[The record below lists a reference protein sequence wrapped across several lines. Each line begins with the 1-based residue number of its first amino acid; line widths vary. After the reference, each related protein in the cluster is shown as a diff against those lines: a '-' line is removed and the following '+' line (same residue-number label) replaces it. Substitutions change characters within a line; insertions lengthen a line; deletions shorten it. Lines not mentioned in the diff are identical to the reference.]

1 MGYRIGISAMN
12 RGHAE
17 AVAVIEAMVNAYA
30 PAKPRDP
37 VYWGASSRSS
47 AAQAILV
54 VKGRLKIDL
63 SHKIAIGDLLNK
75 HWPSLTR
82 DQRIDALKAAVDDF
96 FGDIPF

>member
-1 MGYRIGISAMN
+1 MN
-12 RGHAE
+12 REHAE
-17 AVAVIEAMVNAYA
+17 AVAVIEAMVCAYA
-30 PAKPRDP
+30 PPRDP

-63 SHKIAIGDLLNK
+63 AQKIAVGDLLNK

-82 DQRIDALKAAVDDF
+82 YQRIDALKAAIADYFDNQ
-96 FGDIPF
+96 PF